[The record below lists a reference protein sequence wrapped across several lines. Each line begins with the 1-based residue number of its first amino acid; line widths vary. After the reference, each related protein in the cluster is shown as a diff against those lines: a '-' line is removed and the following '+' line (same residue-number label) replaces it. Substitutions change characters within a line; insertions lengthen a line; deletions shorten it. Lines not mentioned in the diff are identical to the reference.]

1 MSQIDSALVSIVCP
15 IFKPNI
21 VYFKT
26 LLDSINNQTYKN
38 IELILSLDLSDEN
51 IFSLIQNIELE
62 VKIVTNTSTN
72 PGIFTNLN
80 NAIQYASGEFIQ
92 IFCQDDLMYSDFIEN
107 QLLHFEKNCNIGL
120 VFSQF
125 DFINEKDEIKR
136 LESKFNYRLEWPD
149 FFNRSTALLHLFF
162 YGCMPGNLSPVMLR
176 STVIK
181 EVGFF
186 NPSYPYAGDFE
197 YWIRVAE
204 KYPFYFI
211 KKTGLA
217 IRRHPTQASKTIG
230 NNILLHDLNRIYGNL
245 SYKLFQYNSKIEIFL
260 FLNESIGRQ
269 FAYSILKNI
278 FRFNFKE
285 AIYTFK
291 EFSGLFNFWISF
303 LFIFFTFNGRLKL
316 SHLYGKC
323 FK

>member
-1 MSQIDSALVSIVCP
+1 MSYINSALVSIVCP
-15 IFKPNI
+15 IFKPDI
-21 VYFKT
+21 GYFNK

-38 IELILSLDLSDEN
+38 IELILSFDFSEEN
-51 IFSLIQNIELE
+51 VFNQIQNIELE
-62 VKIVTNTSTN
+62 VKIVTNTSAN
-72 PGIFTNLN
+72 PGIFSNLN

-92 IFCQDDLMYSDFIEN
+92 IFCQDDVMYSDFIEN

-125 DFINEKDEIKR
+125 DFINEEDEIKR
-136 LESKFNYRLEWPD
+136 LESKFNFRLEWPD
-149 FFNRSTALLHLFF
+149 LFNRTTALMHLFY
-162 YGCMPGNLSPVMLR
+162 YGCMPGNLSPVMLK

-181 EVGFF
+181 EVGLF

-204 KYPFYFI
+204 KYSFYFI

-217 IRRHPTQASKTIG
+217 IRRHPSQASKTIG
-230 NNILLHDLNRIYGNL
+230 NHILLHDLNRIYYNL
-245 SYKLFQYNSKIEIFL
+245 SCKLFQYNSKIKIFL

-269 FAYSILKNI
+269 FAYIILKNI
-278 FRFNFKE
+278 VRLNFKQ

-316 SHLYGKC
+316 SSLYGKS